1 MNDYFINTSKKIIKK
16 IYSNPDNPYT
26 LKDRIKHIK
35 KLVNTIWMYI
45 LGTCNL
51 NDEDNIKL
59 LDTLFSQEQSL
70 RLILN
75 NLKPELVN
83 EPVQEITILNNTFGS
98 FLSFPFRKARAI
110 FQYYFRKLL
119 YIIKVKINLQRIGN
133 SLIALNNLGIVHANK
148 NQQTFYLTEM
158 AKKVFYIS
166 SEKQMSDEELERL
179 FNWTLDIGDKQ
190 YRAYDWN
197 DNKVQCLL
205 TVDAALM
212 AGVIFVLQ
220 LLGDHSIKISSVS
233 LGIFALSFL
242 FLVISLIV
250 CLIHSIPILNSK
262 LGDGHNLRTI
272 VGIESFA
279 RYEAFFNKAK
289 THERRYKATDKYF
302 ESLSNLSMLDMVHM
316 NAWQIVGMSKNNV
329 TSNVYIRK
337 GVIST
342 IFGVLTLMVAVGVMA
357 VQNMI

>member
-1 MNDYFINTSKKIIKK
+1 MDKSFRKVSKKVVRK
-16 IYSNPDNPYT
+16 IFSNPDHPYT
-26 LKDRIKHIK
+26 FKDKIVYIRNFIKR
-35 KLVNTIWMYI
+35 IWMYI
-45 LGTCNL
+45 WGISIL
-51 NDEDNIKL
+51 NDEENKQL
-59 LDTLFSQEQSL
+59 LDILFSQEQTL
-70 RLILN
+70 RSILSS
-75 NLKPELVN
+75 LKPELIDAPIREV
-83 EPVQEITILNNTFGS
+83 ITVNNTFWS
-98 FLSFPFRKARAI
+98 YLMFFFKKIKVLVRYCFRKTI
-110 FQYYFRKLL
+110 
-119 YIIKVKINLQRIGN
+119 YIIRVKINLQCIGN
-133 SLIALNNLGIVHANK
+133 SLVDLNNLGIVKADYY
-148 NQQTFYLTEM
+148 QQTFCLTEM
-158 AKKVFYIS
+158 AKKVFYID
-166 SEKQMSDEELERL
+166 SEKNMSDEELERL

-220 LLGDHSIKISSVS
+220 LLGDNSIKISNIS

-279 RYEAFFNKAK
+279 RYEAFFNHTC
-289 THERRYKATDKYF
+289 THERRYRATDKYF
-302 ESLSNLSMLDMVHM
+302 ESLSNLSLLDMVHM
-316 NAWQIVGMSKNNV
+316 NAWQIVGMSRNNV
-329 TSNVYIRK
+329 TSNIYIRK

-342 IFGVLTLMVAVGVMA
+342 ILGVLTLMVAVGVMA
-357 VQNMI
+357 VENIV